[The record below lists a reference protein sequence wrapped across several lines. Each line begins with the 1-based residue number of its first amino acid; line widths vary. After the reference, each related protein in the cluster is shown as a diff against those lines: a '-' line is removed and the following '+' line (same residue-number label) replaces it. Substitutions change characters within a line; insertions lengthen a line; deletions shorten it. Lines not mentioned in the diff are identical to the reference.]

1 MFERSVVG
9 LDVGSWSLKIAEL
22 AAGLRGAAFLRF
34 EELLLPQAAPSE
46 EVEATIQLWLQS
58 RGLSPEVLVTALS
71 TERLTQRHLRFPF
84 AGAKRV
90 TAAIAYEIDEELPV
104 PLSSVVL
111 GHEQVLT
118 RPDQTDVLVAL
129 AARSDVE
136 EHLASCRRMELEP
149 RIVESEGASLANL
162 TSYLGLSDVSRLIL
176 DVGHSKTNLCLLV
189 DGRPIALRRIEIA
202 GRHWTDA
209 LAYDLSLSPDAAL
222 EHKHAHGIFER
233 GSTKPV
239 SKGIRDL
246 LEQLVREVQRSVQAV
261 VGDPLDPVSPSEIL
275 LVGGSARIP
284 SLARFFEERTG
295 LPTRVLEVNR
305 SDDGGSL
312 FAESGPA
319 LFAQAAALALRGAST
334 ERVTQTD
341 FRQGE
346 LGYSPDL
353 SGLRPQLRLTVGLFV
368 LFLALWT
375 ASAAARAVFA
385 SHRVGQLRGEVSSI
399 LAQTFPGT
407 DPGADPLKTFEAKA
421 AETRALAAHLG
432 VTGKGLSVLEILR
445 QISALTPESLDVSLD
460 ELSIERQSIVARG
473 HSADF
478 VSADQLKAELSKF
491 DGFQRVL
498 VTDVKTDPRRG
509 GKTFTVSIRLG
520 GVEDV
525 GQ

>member
-1 MFERSVVG
+1 MFERSIVG
-9 LDVGSWSLKIAEL
+9 LDFGSWSLKLAE
-22 AAGLRGAAFLRF
+22 AFAGLRGAAFVRF
-34 EELLLPQAAPSE
+34 AELLLPQGAPSE
-46 EVEATIQLWLQS
+46 EVEATIQLWLQG
-58 RGLSPEVLVTALS
+58 RAFSPEVLVTALS

-90 TAAIAYEIDEELPV
+90 TAAIGYEIDEELPV
-104 PLSSVVL
+104 PISSVISS
-111 GHEQVLT
+111 HEQVLT
-118 RPDQTDVLVAL
+118 RPDQTDVLVTL
-129 AARSDVE
+129 AARADIE
-136 EHLASCRRMELEP
+136 QHLASCRRMELEP
-149 RIVESEGASLANL
+149 RVVESEGASLANL
-162 TSYLGLSDVSRLIL
+162 SRYLELSDVSRLVL
-176 DVGHSKTNLCLLV
+176 DVGHVKTNLCLLV

-202 GRHWTDA
+202 GKHLTDA
-209 LAYDLSLSPDAAL
+209 LAYDLSLSADAAL
-222 EHKHAHGIFER
+222 EHKHAHGVFER

-239 SKGIRDL
+239 SNGVRDL
-246 LEQLVREVQRSVQAV
+246 LGSLVRETLRSVQSI

-284 SLARFFEERTG
+284 ELARYFEEQTG
-295 LPTRVLEVNR
+295 LPTRVLEVTR
-305 SDDGGSL
+305 ADGGADE
-312 FAESGPA
+312 FREAGPA

-346 LGYSPDL
+346 LAYSPDL
-353 SGLRPQLRLTVGLFV
+353 SGLRPQLRLAVGLFA
-368 LFLALWT
+368 LFLVLWV
-375 ASAAARAVFA
+375 ASAATRAFYA
-385 SHRVGQLRGEVSSI
+385 AHRIDQLRGEVASI
-399 LAQTFPGT
+399 FTQTFP
-407 DPGADPLKTFEAKA
+407 DAQPGKDPLKAFEARA

-445 QISALTPESLDVSLD
+445 QISTLTPESLDVSFD

-520 GVEDV
+520 GEEES
-525 GQ
+525 Q